1 MIMIKKKKTMIKMK
15 KVLTRFQLKI
25 SNQKKLKIFLI
36 FIIIY
41 CFKFKKYLIND
52 FIAKI
57 IIQIQI
63 NKLFIKS

>member
-1 MIMIKKKKTMIKMK
+1 MR
-15 KVLTRFQLKI
+15 KVLTIFQLKI

-57 IIQIQI
+57 LIQIQI
-63 NKLFIKS
+63 IRNLLSMSVENAHSC